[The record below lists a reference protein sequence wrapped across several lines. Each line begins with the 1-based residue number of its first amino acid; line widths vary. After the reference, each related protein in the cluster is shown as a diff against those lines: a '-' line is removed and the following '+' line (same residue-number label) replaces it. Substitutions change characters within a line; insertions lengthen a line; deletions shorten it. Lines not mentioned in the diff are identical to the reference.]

1 MPKPHAQR
9 IAIATG
15 WSIEDVR
22 SFIEAGEGISGTPY
36 ESTADVIAAIRWD
49 EQVSSALDSDL
60 PFDHAMGALLGGID
74 Y

>member
-1 MPKPHAQR
+1 MTKPHAQR

-15 WSIEDVR
+15 WEIEDVR
-22 SFIEAGEGISGTPY
+22 SFIKAGEGISGTPY

-49 EQVSSALDSDL
+49 EHISSSLDSDL
-60 PFDHAMGALLGGID
+60 PFDHAMGAFLGGMG